1 MNEFLFIDL
10 STRSRIQQAE
20 NQRLVRSH
28 TTKVARRVQRS
39 QRSQRGKEVA
49 LEDESNNALD
59 STTTGQTAVD
69 SAKALDSEQTRALAL
84 YFRKSTRGPNV
95 ARLSQKPAIE
105 STINAIQT
113 YKGKV
118 SPYCHE
124 LLGFYASNI
133 WPNFLPPEGDE
144 PPPLSI
150 EWFGLVQTH
159 PAVFHAACYGAATH
173 LDMIHS
179 KLFYTVTPEVRMHKI
194 MAIHLINKELTKGKD
209 VPEALILAIMTLL
222 REASDTMEDQ
232 RASEQSEA
240 ESGVKE
246 IPFRPPPFLMQW

>member
-10 STRSRIQQAE
+10 STRSRTQQAE

-28 TTKVARRVQRS
+28 ATKVARQVQRS
-39 QRSQRGKEVA
+39 QRRKKVA
-49 LEDESNNALD
+49 LADESSNALN
-59 STTTGQTAVD
+59 STRTDQIAVD
-69 SAKALDSEQTRALAL
+69 SAKSSDGEQTRALAL
-84 YFRKSTRGPNV
+84 YCRESTGSPN
-95 ARLSQKPAIE
+95 AAQLSQKPAIE
-105 STINAIQT
+105 STISAIQT

-133 WPNFLPPEGDE
+133 WSNFLPPEGDE
-144 PPPLSI
+144 PSPLSI

-179 KLFYTVTPEVRMHKI
+179 KLFYSVTPEVRMHKL

-222 REASDTMEDQ
+222 REASDAMEDQ
-232 RASEQSEA
+232 RASKKSEA
-240 ESGVKE
+240 ESGKKE
-246 IPFRPPPFLMQW
+246 LPFKSPPFLMQW